1 MFMKR
6 VPKDSKYGRQGRRGC
21 EIRVALKRLP
31 GLARSQLRSPI
42 RPAATAC
49 QE

>member
-1 MFMKR
+1 MFIKR
-6 VPKDSKYGRQGRRGC
+6 VPKDSKYGRQGGRGC
-21 EIRVALKRLP
+21 DIRVTLKRLP

-42 RPAATAC
+42 RPTAPAC

>member
-6 VPKDSKYGRQGRRGC
+6 IAKDSKYGRQGRPAC
-21 EIRVALKRLP
+21 DIRVALKRLP

-42 RPAATAC
+42 RPAAPAC